1 MNGDPS
7 TPYSRDLGDELRQVR
22 ERCTTFRGRK
32 IARMLGWDPG
42 KVSNIENGKV
52 RATEIDL
59 VQYLGRCGRSQA
71 FIEDFLNRYRSAF
84 DHYFVQVPTNLRT
97 MTMADA
103 TAQKITTYNI
113 TTIPGLVQTE
123 EYARAVFEA
132 RGVLTPDL
140 VDAAV
145 RFRMDRQSILRRP
158 DRPACTM
165 YIHENALRVKVG
177 SDEVMKDQFMRL
189 LFRTH
194 AVRIVPAACG
204 PGGVFMANYV
214 LWQYEKRSGVAFTE
228 SDIAKVFVQDLAGVK
243 HCKSIFARLDA
254 LALDEEQSRMMV
266 ADFASRSREDLS
278 GRRLYLA

>member
-22 ERCTTFRGRK
+22 ERYTTFRGRK

-59 VQYLGRCGRSQA
+59 VQYLGRCGRSQE
-71 FIEDFLNRYRSAF
+71 FIHDFLDRYRSAF
-84 DHYFVQVPTNLRT
+84 DHYFVQVPDNLRT
-97 MTMADA
+97 MAMADS
-103 TAQKITTYNI
+103 TAHKITTYNI

-123 EYARAVFEA
+123 AYARAVFEA

-140 VDAAV
+140 IEAAV
-145 RFRMDRQSILRRP
+145 RFRMNRQAILLRP
-158 DRPACTM
+158 DRPACTL

-189 LFRTH
+189 LYRTH
-194 AVRIVPAACG
+194 VVRIVPAACG
-204 PGGVFMANYV
+204 PSGVFMANYV

-243 HCKSIFARLDA
+243 RCKSIFTRLDA
-254 LALDEEQSRMMV
+254 LALDEEQSRTMV
-266 ADFASRSREDLS
+266 ANFASRSREDLS
-278 GRRLYLA
+278 GRRLHLA